1 MPLMERDNFGE
12 TAPGEIVPT
21 TTPKGTYS
29 AFHPDPLPPSVST
42 EQLITP
48 LAEATQA
55 LGRLHGIGPRVG
67 PREILIE
74 PFIRKEALESSQIEG
89 TYATLSDIYAYEAG
103 QEALIDEDRQ
113 QGTQEVIN
121 YLHALTHGLDAITAG
136 DPITVELLCE
146 MHDRLLSG
154 VRGDEADP
162 GDLRSTQNFIGSTP
176 YIQDARYVPPPPN
189 EIPDLL
195 EDLLEY
201 ANQETNL
208 HPLLRIGL
216 THYQFETI
224 HPFLDGNG
232 RLGRLLISLLLQR
245 DVLLPEPYLY
255 LSSYFNARRSD
266 YVDHLLAVSQH
277 GEWEEWLLFFLR
289 GVQSQADE
297 AHQRANLLVD
307 LREDYQQRYQSE
319 RSENILELV
328 MRLFEDPYLDVNTAS
343 EWLDV
348 EYSTANRLIGQLEDD
363 GILEEITGKDRNR
376 FYRAS
381 EVFQIINKPINQL

>member
-1 MPLMERDNFGE
+1 MERDDFDE
-12 TAPGEIVPT
+12 AAPGEIVPT
-21 TTPKGTYS
+21 TTSKGTYS
-29 AFHPDPLPPSVST
+29 AFQPDPLPPSIST
-42 EQLITP
+42 EELITP

-67 PREILIE
+67 SREILIE

-89 TYATLSDIYAYEAG
+89 THATLSDIYAYEAG

-113 QGTQEVIN
+113 QGTQEVVN
-121 YLHALTHGLDAITAG
+121 YLYALTHGLDAITAG

-162 GDLRSTQNFIGSTP
+162 GELRSTQNFIGSTP

-189 EIPDLL
+189 EIPGLL

-216 THYQFETI
+216 IHYQFETI

-245 DVLLPEPYLY
+245 DRLLPEPYLY
-255 LSSYFNARRSD
+255 LSSYFNARRSA

-289 GVQSQADE
+289 GVQSQAEE
-297 AHQRANLLVD
+297 AHQRANLLVN

-319 RSENILELV
+319 RSGNILELV
-328 MRLFEDPYLDVNTAS
+328 MRLFEDPYLDVNTAAD
-343 EWLDV
+343 WLDV

-363 GILEEITGKDRNR
+363 GILEELTGKDRNR

-381 EVFQIINKPINQL
+381 EVFQIINKPIDQL

>member
-1 MPLMERDNFGE
+1 MERDDFDE
-12 TAPGEIVPT
+12 AAPGEIVPT
-21 TTPKGTYS
+21 TTSKGTYS
-29 AFHPDPLPPSVST
+29 AFQPDPLPPSINT

-67 PREILIE
+67 SREILIE

-89 TYATLSDIYAYEAG
+89 THATLSDIYAYEAG

-113 QGTQEVIN
+113 QGTQEVVN

-162 GDLRSTQNFIGSTP
+162 GELRSTQNFIGSTP

-189 EIPDLL
+189 KIPGLL

-201 ANQETNL
+201 ANPETNL
-208 HPLLRIGL
+208 HSLLRIGL
-216 THYQFETI
+216 IHYQFETI

-245 DVLLPEPYLY
+245 DGLLPEPYLY

-328 MRLFEDPYLDVNTAS
+328 MRLFEDPYLDVNTAAD
-343 EWLDV
+343 WLDV

-363 GILEEITGKDRNR
+363 GILEELTGKDRNR

-381 EVFQIINKPINQL
+381 EVFQIINKPIDQL

>member
-1 MPLMERDNFGE
+1 MPLMERDNFDE

-29 AFHPDPLPPSVST
+29 AFRPDPLPPSVST

-67 PREILIE
+67 SREILIE

-89 TYATLSDIYAYEAG
+89 THATLSDIYAYEAG
-103 QEALIDEDRQ
+103 QETLIDEDRQ
-113 QGTQEVIN
+113 QGTQEVVN
-121 YLHALTHGLDAITAG
+121 YLYALTHGLDAITAG

-146 MHDRLLSG
+146 VHDRLLSG

-162 GDLRSTQNFIGSTP
+162 GELRTTQNFIGSTP

-245 DVLLPEPYLY
+245 DGLLPEPYLY

-277 GEWEEWLLFFLR
+277 GEWGEWLLFFLR

-307 LREDYQQRYQSE
+307 LREGYQQRYQSE

-328 MRLFEDPYLDVNTAS
+328 MRLFENPYLDVNTAA

-363 GILEEITGKDRNR
+363 GILEELTGKDRNR

-381 EVFQIINKPINQL
+381 EVFQIINKPIDQL

>member
-1 MPLMERDNFGE
+1 MERDDFDE
-12 TAPGEIVPT
+12 AAPGEIVPT
-21 TTPKGTYS
+21 TTSKGTYS
-29 AFHPDPLPPSVST
+29 AFQPDPLPPSIST

-67 PREILIE
+67 SREILIE

-89 TYATLSDIYAYEAG
+89 THATLSDIYAYEAG
-103 QEALIDEDRQ
+103 QETLIDEDRQ
-113 QGTQEVIN
+113 QGTQEVVN
-121 YLHALTHGLDAITAG
+121 YLYALTHGLDAITAG

-146 MHDRLLSG
+146 VHDRLLSG

-162 GDLRSTQNFIGSTP
+162 GELRTTQNFIGSTP

-245 DVLLPEPYLY
+245 DGLLPEPYLY

-277 GEWEEWLLFFLR
+277 GEWGEWLLFFLR

-307 LREDYQQRYQSE
+307 LREGYQQRYQSE

-328 MRLFEDPYLDVNTAS
+328 MRLFENPYLDVNTAA

-363 GILEEITGKDRNR
+363 GILEELTGKDRNR

-381 EVFQIINKPINQL
+381 EVFQIINKPIDQL